1 MRSHHC
7 RKWQSADNGDDHAC
21 ADESSVKA
29 EPVAQLIG
37 QKAVDLLGKQ
47 PHLQDC
53 HEEEEHGEGVAARLG
68 KVVIRSILVGRR
80 DANEQR
86 KGGRHDEGRD
96 DLDDRSGFQER
107 KKPDQN

>member
-7 RKWQSADNGDDHAC
+7 REWQRADNGDDHAC

-29 EPVAQLIG
+29 EAVAQLVC
-37 QKAVDLLGKQ
+37 QDAVDLLGEH

-53 HEEEEHGEGVAARLG
+53 HEEEQHGEGEAARLG

-86 KGGRHDEGRD
+86 KGDRD
-96 DLDDRSGFQER
+96 DER
-107 KKPDQN
+107 GDYLED

>member
-29 EPVAQLIG
+29 EAVAQLVC
-37 QKAVDLLGKQ
+37 QDAVDLLGEH
-47 PHLQDC
+47 PHLQDR
-53 HEEEEHGEGVAARLG
+53 HEEEQHGESVATRLC
-68 KVVIRSILVGRR
+68 KVVVRSILEGHR

-86 KGGRHDEGRD
+86 EGGRNDERGD
-96 DLDDRSGFQER
+96 YLED
-107 KKPDQN
+107 